1 MSRGLNQDTIL
12 ELQKNA
18 FNICH
23 IVEFQ
28 FETPQYITD
37 YSHDITHNAQ
47 TYDSS
52 SALLAIASP
61 KESHDLR
68 VNSIN
73 MELTGVNQTFISL
86 FLTTNWINRKVV
98 ISKAVVGI
106 DGQIIGEPFVVFDGQ
121 MTQFEIDEDDKS
133 SRVIVSIASHW
144 ADFEKTNG
152 RFTND
157 NSQQFIFPGDKGMEY
172 AANSIRDI
180 KWGRK

>member
-1 MSRGLNQDTIL
+1 MSRGLNPDTIL

-28 FETPQYITD
+28 FDTPQYLTD
-37 YSHDITHNAQ
+37 YGHDITHNSQ
-47 TYDSS
+47 VYDSS
-52 SALLAIASP
+52 SALLSIASP

-73 MELTGVNQTFISL
+73 LELSGVNQTFISL
-86 FLTTNWINRKVV
+86 FLTSNWINKKVI
-98 ISKAVVGI
+98 ISKAAI
-106 DGQIIGEPFVVFDGQ
+106 NNGQIVGDPFVVFDGQ
-121 MTQFEIDEDDKS
+121 MTQFEIDEDKKS

-157 NSQQFIFPGDKGMEY
+157 NSQQYIFPGDKGMEY